1 MKLFNPFLSMI
12 TKARQRIEVMYDLT
26 TPPSDLVSE
35 PEPEPTNAVVE
46 DWWEVLSDAVEV
58 GLREYFSPYYSETFY
73 EKVTACV
80 IRAVKADGWDVL
92 PDFEGDNA

>member
-12 TKARQRIEVMYDLT
+12 TKARQRIEEMYGP
-26 TPPSDLVSE
+26 TPSSVLK
-35 PEPEPTNAVVE
+35 PEPPKNAVVE

-73 EKVTACV
+73 EQVTACV

-92 PDFEGDNA
+92 PDFEGNNA